1 MIEIRLAGYRIPLT
15 GLAQSF
21 LFVILNQTHNYT
33 PMQLLLRWTA
43 SAMAIAII
51 AWLLPGVDVDS
62 FWTAMIVAAVLALL
76 NIFVKP
82 VLIFLTIPVT
92 ILTLGLFILIINA
105 IIILMASS
113 LVNGFHVD
121 SFWWALLFSLLNSL
135 LNALINNSEY

>member
-1 MIEIRLAGYRIPLT
+1 MKLI
-15 GLAQSF
+15 
-21 LFVILNQTHNYT
+21 
-33 PMQLLLRWTA
+33 LRWTA

-51 AWLLPGVDVDS
+51 AWLLPGVSVDS
-62 FWTAMIVAAVLALL
+62 FWTAMWVAAVLALL

-82 VLIFLTIPVT
+82 ILIILTIPVT
-92 ILTLGLFILIINA
+92 ILTLGLFILAINA

-135 LNALINNSEY
+135 VNALLNNSEY

>member
-1 MIEIRLAGYRIPLT
+1 
-15 GLAQSF
+15 
-21 LFVILNQTHNYT
+21 
-33 PMQLLLRWTA
+33 MQLLLRWTA

-82 VLIFLTIPVT
+82 VLILLTIPVT
-92 ILTLGLFILIINA
+92 ILTLGLFILVINA